1 MPRRMAWLP
10 SAFWISGAARCLRQ
24 APENH
29 FLHRNGEKYEVF
41 AITMEDSSFC
51 SFLGLISAQSLM

>member
-1 MPRRMAWLP
+1 
-10 SAFWISGAARCLRQ
+10 LRQ

-51 SFLGLISAQSLM
+51 SFLGLITAQSLMGLREAAEASPGSGPR

>member
-1 MPRRMAWLP
+1 
-10 SAFWISGAARCLRQ
+10 LRQ

-51 SFLGLISAQSLM
+51 SFLGLITAQSLMGLQEAAEASPGSGPR